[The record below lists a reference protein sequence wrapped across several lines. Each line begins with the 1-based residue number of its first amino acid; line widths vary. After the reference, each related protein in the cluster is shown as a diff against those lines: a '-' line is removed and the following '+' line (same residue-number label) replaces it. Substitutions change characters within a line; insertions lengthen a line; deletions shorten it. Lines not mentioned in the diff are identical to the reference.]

1 MPYCAYLRKSR
12 ADMEAEARGEGETLA
27 RHQKRIEELAERMHI
42 DLPAENFFREIVSGE
57 TIAARPV
64 MQKLLRQVEAGMWD
78 GVFVVEV
85 ERLARGDTMDQ
96 GQVAKSFKRGGTK
109 IITPAKIYDPDN
121 EFDEEYFEFGLFMSR
136 REYKTIRRRL
146 DAGRRAA
153 VKEGKFI
160 ASVAPYGYRKVK
172 LKNDTGYS
180 LEIVPEEAEIIR
192 MIFEMYTRSED
203 GERAGTHAIAA
214 HLDEMKVPPRNGG
227 RWAKDSIRD
236 ILTNPVYIGK
246 IRWGYKKET
255 KNYENGRMVKTRHKN
270 GEYILADGLH
280 EPIIDEFTFQLA
292 AKYLKENRLSMV
304 SPTRELQ
311 NPLAGIVYCK
321 KCGQL
326 MTRLGTGSR
335 NLVATLKCPTRGC
348 KTVSSPIYIIE
359 KELLHSLED
368 WCKEYELQL
377 PIPHLPASLNAKYEA
392 LKAEQARKE
401 TFESQLLNT
410 YDLLEQGLYTPEIF
424 KSRQQLLNKQI
435 EVCEENIV
443 KLQKDYDAAADVQ
456 RIRTGFLPLVK
467 EVLHAYPI
475 TESAQAK
482 NDMLKQVLRSATYLK
497 DTPNRK
503 GQRENVNFELDIF
516 PLL

>member
-1 MPYCAYLRKSR
+1 MSYCAYLRKSR

-64 MQKLLRQVEAGMWD
+64 MQELLRQVEAGMWE

-96 GQVAKSFKRGGTK
+96 GQVAKSFKRNGTK
-109 IITPAKIYDPDN
+109 IITPAKIYDPEN

-146 DAGRRAA
+146 DAGRVAA
-153 VKEGKFI
+153 IKEGKFI

-180 LEIVPEEAEIIR
+180 LEIVPEEAEIVKT
-192 MIFEMYTRSED
+192 IFEMYTRSDD
-203 GERAGTHAIAA
+203 GERVGTDTIATR
-214 HLDEMKVPPRNGG
+214 LDNMYVPSRSGG

-255 KNYENGRMVKTRHKN
+255 KNYENGRMVKTRRRN
-270 GEYILADGLH
+270 TEYMLYDGLH
-280 EPIIDEFTFQLA
+280 EPIIDDVTFRLA
-292 AKYLKENRLSMV
+292 ARYLGENRKGMT
-304 SPTRELQ
+304 SPTRELR
-311 NPLAGIVYCK
+311 NPLSGIVYCK
-321 KCGQL
+321 MCGQL
-326 MTRLGTGSR
+326 MTRLGPNSHTPY
-335 NLVATLKCPTRGC
+335 AALKCPARGC
-348 KTVSSPIYIIE
+348 KNTSSPIYVVE
-359 KELLHSLED
+359 AELLRSLSD
-368 WCKEYELQL
+368 WCTEYELQL

-392 LKAEQARKE
+392 LKAEQVRKD
-401 TFESQLLNT
+401 TFEKQLLNT

-424 KSRQQLLNKQI
+424 KSRQLLLNKQI
-435 EVCEENIV
+435 EACEENV
-443 KLQKDYDAAADVQ
+443 AKLQKDYDAAADVQ

-467 EVLHAYPI
+467 EVLHAYPV

-497 DTPNRK
+497 DKPNRK
-503 GQRENVNFELDIF
+503 GARENVNFELDIF

>member
-27 RHQKRIEELAERMHI
+27 RHQKRIEELAERMHV
-42 DLPAENFFREIVSGE
+42 DLPSENFFREIVSGE

-64 MQKLLRQVEAGMWD
+64 MQELLRQVEAGMWE

-96 GQVAKSFKRGGTK
+96 GQVAKSFKRNGTK
-109 IITPAKIYDPDN
+109 IITPAKIYDPEN

-146 DAGRRAA
+146 DAGRVAA

-172 LKNDTGYS
+172 LQNDNGYS
-180 LEIVPEEAEIIR
+180 LEIVPEEAEIVK
-192 MIFEMYTRSED
+192 MIFDMYTRSED
-203 GERAGTHAIAA
+203 GERVGTFTIAA
-214 HLDEMKVPPRNGG
+214 RLDEMKVPPRNGG
-227 RWAKDSIRD
+227 KWAKDSIRD

-255 KNYENGRMVKTRHKN
+255 KNYESGHTVKTRRRN
-270 GEYILADGLH
+270 AEYMLYDGLH
-280 EPIIDEFTFQLA
+280 EPIIDDVTFRLA
-292 AKYLKENRLSMV
+292 ARYLGENRKGMT

-311 NPLAGIVYCK
+311 NPLSGIVYCK
-321 KCGQL
+321 MCGQL
-326 MTRLGTGSR
+326 MTRLGPNSHTPY
-335 NLVATLKCPTRGC
+335 AALKCPTRGC
-348 KTVSSPIYIIE
+348 KNTSSPIYVVE
-359 KELLHSLED
+359 AELLRSLAD
-368 WCKEYELQL
+368 WCTEYELQL

-392 LKAEQARKE
+392 LKAEQTRKE
-401 TFESQLLNT
+401 TFEKQLLNT

-435 EVCEENIV
+435 EACEENIA

-467 EVLHAYPI
+467 EVLHAYPM
-475 TESAQAK
+475 TDSAQAK

-497 DTPNRK
+497 DKPNRK
-503 GQRENVNFELDIF
+503 GARENVNFELDIF

>member
-1 MPYCAYLRKSR
+1 
-12 ADMEAEARGEGETLA
+12 MEAEARGEGETLA
-27 RHQKRIEELAERMHI
+27 RHTRKIEEVAERMHI
-42 DLPAENFFREIVSGE
+42 DLPAENYFREIVSGE

-64 MQKLLRQVEAGMWD
+64 MQELLRQVEAGMWD

-96 GQVAKSFKRGGTK
+96 GQVAKSFKRTGTK
-109 IITPAKIYDPDN
+109 IITPAKVYDPDD

-146 DAGRRAA
+146 DAGRKAA

-160 ASVAPYGYRKVK
+160 AAVAPYGYRKVK

-180 LEIVPEEAEIIR
+180 LEIVPEEAEIIQ

-203 GERAGTHAIAA
+203 GERAGTHAIATY
-214 HLDEMKVPPRNGG
+214 LDEMKVPPRNGG

-255 KNYENGRMVKTRHKN
+255 KNYENGRMVKTRHKT
-270 GEYILADGLH
+270 GEYILTDGLH
-280 EPIIDEFTFQLA
+280 APIIDEFTFHLA
-292 AKYLKENRLSMV
+292 AKYLKENRLGMA

-321 KCGQL
+321 KCGRL
-326 MTRLGTGSR
+326 MTRLGVGKS
-335 NLVATLKCPTRGC
+335 NSVASLMCTTRGC
-348 KTVSSPIYIIE
+348 KTVSSPIYVVE

-377 PIPHLPASLNAKYEA
+377 PIPHLPASLNAKYDA
-392 LKAEQARKE
+392 LKAEQARKD
-401 TFESQLLNT
+401 TFEAQLLNT

-435 EVCEENIV
+435 DACEENIV

-467 EVLHAYPI
+467 EVLHAYPL
-475 TESAQAK
+475 TENAQAK
-482 NDMLKQVLRSATYLK
+482 NDLLKQVLRSATYQK

-503 GQRENVNFELDIF
+503 GKRENVNFELDIF

>member
-1 MPYCAYLRKSR
+1 M
-12 ADMEAEARGEGETLA
+12 DAEARGEGETLA
-27 RHQKRIEELAERMHI
+27 RHQKRLEELAERMHI

-64 MQKLLRQVEAGMWD
+64 MQDLLRQVESGLWD

-96 GQVAKSFKRGGTK
+96 GQVAKSFKRAGTK
-109 IITPAKIYDPDN
+109 IITPTKIYDPDN

-146 DAGRRAA
+146 DAGRVAA

-180 LEIVPEEAEIIR
+180 LEIVPEEAAIVR

-203 GERAGTHAIAA
+203 GERVGTVTIAA
-214 HLDEMKVPPRNGG
+214 RLDEMKVSPRNGG

-255 KNYENGRMVKTRHKN
+255 KNYDNGRIVKTRHRN
-270 GEYILADGLH
+270 EEYLLCDGLH
-280 EPIIDEFTFQLA
+280 EPIIDDVTFALA
-292 AKYLKENRLSMV
+292 ERYLKENRQSMT

-311 NPLAGIVYCK
+311 NPLSGIVYCK
-321 KCGQL
+321 MCGQL
-326 MTRLGTGSR
+326 MTRLGPNSR
-335 NLVATLKCPTRGC
+335 NLYATLKCPARGC
-348 KTVSSPIYIIE
+348 KNVSAPIYIVE
-359 KELLHSLED
+359 KELMRSLDD

-401 TFESQLLNT
+401 TFEKQLLNT
-410 YDLLEQGLYTPEIF
+410 FDLLEQGLYTPELF

-435 EVCEENIV
+435 DACEETIL

-467 EVLHAYPI
+467 EVLQAYPL
-475 TESAQAK
+475 TESAQEK

-497 DTPNRK
+497 EKPNHK
-503 GQRENVNFELDIF
+503 GTRENVNFELDIF

>member
-27 RHQKRIEELAERMHI
+27 RHTRKIEEVAERMHI
-42 DLPAENFFREIVSGE
+42 DLPAENYFREIVSGE

-64 MQKLLRQVEAGMWD
+64 MQELLRQVEAGMWD

-96 GQVAKSFKRGGTK
+96 GQVAKSFKRTGTK
-109 IITPAKIYDPDN
+109 IITPAKVYDPDD

-146 DAGRRAA
+146 DAGRKAA

-172 LKNDTGYS
+172 LTNDNGYS

-203 GERAGTHAIAA
+203 GERAGTQTIAT
-214 HLDEMKVPPRNGG
+214 HLDKMKVPPRNGKH
-227 RWAKDSIRD
+227 WAKDSIRD
-236 ILTNPVYIGK
+236 ILANPVYIGK

-255 KNYENGRMVKTRHKN
+255 KNYENGRMVKTRHKT
-270 GEYILADGLH
+270 GEYILTDGLH
-280 EPIIDEFTFQLA
+280 APIIDEFTFHLA
-292 AKYLKENRLSMV
+292 AKYLKENRLGMA

-311 NPLAGIVYCK
+311 NPLSGIVYCK

-326 MTRLGTGSR
+326 MTRIGVSSH
-335 NLVATLKCPTRGC
+335 NHVATLTCPTRGC
-348 KTVSSPIYIIE
+348 KTVSSPIYVIE

-377 PIPHLPASLNAKYEA
+377 PIPKLPASLNAKYEA
-392 LKAEQARKE
+392 LKAEQTRKE
-401 TFESQLLNT
+401 TFEAQLLNT

-435 EVCEENIV
+435 DACEENIV

-467 EVLHAYPI
+467 EVLHAYPL

-482 NDMLKQVLRSATYLK
+482 NDLLKQVLRSATYYK

-503 GQRENVNFELDIF
+503 GKRENVNFELDIF

>member
-12 ADMEAEARGEGETLA
+12 ADMDAEARGEGETLA
-27 RHQKRIEELAERMHI
+27 RHQKRLEELAERMHI
-42 DLPAENFFREIVSGE
+42 ELPAENFFREIVSGE

-64 MQKLLRQVEAGMWD
+64 MQDLLRQVEAGLWD

-96 GQVAKSFKRGGTK
+96 GQVAKSFKRNGTK
-109 IITPAKIYDPDN
+109 IITPTKIYDPDN

-146 DAGRRAA
+146 DAGRVAA

-180 LEIVPEEAEIIR
+180 LEIVPEEAEIVR
-192 MIFEMYTRSED
+192 TIFELYTK
-203 GERAGTHAIAA
+203 GENGQRVGTFSIAA
-214 HLDEMKVPPRNGG
+214 RLDNMQVAPRNGG
-227 RWAKDSIRD
+227 KWAKDSIRD

-255 KNYENGRMVKTRHKN
+255 KNYDNGHIVKTRHRN
-270 GEYILADGLH
+270 GEYMLYDGLH
-280 EPIIDEFTFQLA
+280 EPIIDDITFRLA
-292 AKYLKENRLSMV
+292 AKLLKENRLSMT
-304 SPTRELQ
+304 SPTHALQ
-311 NPLAGIVYCK
+311 NPLSGIVYCK
-321 KCGQL
+321 MCGQL
-326 MTRLGTGSR
+326 MTRLGSGSH
-335 NLVATLKCPTRGC
+335 NPCATLKCPTRGC
-348 KTVSSPIYIIE
+348 KNVSSPIYVVE
-359 KELLHSLED
+359 KELLRTLEE

-377 PIPHLPASLNAKYEA
+377 PIPHLPASLNAKYDA
-392 LKAEQARKE
+392 LKAEQARKD
-401 TFESQLLNT
+401 TFEKQLLNT

-435 EVCEENIV
+435 EACEKNIL

-467 EVLHAYPI
+467 EVLHAYPV
-475 TESAQAK
+475 TENAQDK

-497 DTPNRK
+497 EKPNPK
-503 GQRENVNFELDIF
+503 GKRENVNFELDIF

>member
-1 MPYCAYLRKSR
+1 M
-12 ADMEAEARGEGETLA
+12 DAEARGEGETLA
-27 RHQKRIEELAERMHI
+27 RHQKRLEELAERMHI

-64 MQKLLRQVEAGMWD
+64 MQDLLRQVEAGVWD

-96 GQVAKSFKRGGTK
+96 GQVAKSFKRNGTK
-109 IITPAKIYDPDN
+109 IITPTKIYDPDN

-146 DAGRRAA
+146 DAGRKAA
-153 VKEGKFI
+153 AKEGKFI

-180 LEIVPEEAEIIR
+180 LEIVPEEAEVVR
-192 MIFEMYTRSED
+192 MVFEMYTRRGD
-203 GERAGTHAIAA
+203 GERVGAITIAA
-214 HLDEMKVPPRNGG
+214 RLDEMKIPPRNGSSWG
-227 RWAKDSIRD
+227 RDSIRG

-255 KNYENGRMVKTRHKN
+255 KNYENGRMVKTRHRN
-270 GEYILADGLH
+270 GEYILSDGLH
-280 EPIIDEFTFQLA
+280 EPIIDDVTFALA
-292 AKYLKENRLSMV
+292 ERYLKENRQSMT

-311 NPLAGIVYCK
+311 NPLSGIVYCK
-321 KCGQL
+321 MCGQL

-335 NLVATLKCPTRGC
+335 NPIATLKCPTRGC
-348 KTVSSPIYIIE
+348 KNVSAPIYIIE
-359 KELLHSLED
+359 KELMRSLED

-377 PIPHLPASLNAKYEA
+377 PIPYLPASLNAKYEA
-392 LKAEQARKE
+392 LKSEQSRKE
-401 TFESQLLNT
+401 TFEKQLLNT
-410 YDLLEQGLYTPEIF
+410 FDLLEQGLYTPELF

-435 EVCEENIV
+435 DACEENIL

-467 EVLHAYPI
+467 EVLQAYPL
-475 TESAQAK
+475 TESAQEK

-497 DTPNRK
+497 EKPNRK
-503 GQRENVNFELDIF
+503 GTRENVNFELDIF